1 MGLSRGRLRFKKGG
15 GGGDG
20 DITLRET
27 KNTFKVDIAGP
38 ITRARARQLN
48 TQVSSFLCNSFNDFE
63 DRLLPNDV
71 IVLRNHREDQGTLE
85 GGLGG
90 GEDPFGRPIQ
100 DGSPTHDEF
109 KIDSDS
115 RTSSH

>member
-1 MGLSRGRLRFKKGG
+1 MVNKVVRGISSKR
-15 GGGDG
+15 DE
-20 DITLRET
+20 DITPMDT
-27 KNTFKVDIAGP
+27 HNTPQVDIAGP

-48 TQVSSFLCNSFNDFE
+48 KQVSSFLCNSFNDFE

-100 DGSPTHDEF
+100 DGGPTHDEF
-109 KIDSDS
+109 ETDSDS
-115 RTSSH
+115 RTSPH

>member
-1 MGLSRGRLRFKKGG
+1 M
-15 GGGDG
+15 D
-20 DITLRET
+20 TN
-27 KNTFKVDIAGP
+27 NTPQVDIAGP

-48 TQVSSFLCNSFNDFE
+48 KQVSSFLCNSFNDFE

-100 DGSPTHDEF
+100 DGGLTHDEF
-109 KIDSDS
+109 ETDSDS
-115 RTSSH
+115 RTSPH